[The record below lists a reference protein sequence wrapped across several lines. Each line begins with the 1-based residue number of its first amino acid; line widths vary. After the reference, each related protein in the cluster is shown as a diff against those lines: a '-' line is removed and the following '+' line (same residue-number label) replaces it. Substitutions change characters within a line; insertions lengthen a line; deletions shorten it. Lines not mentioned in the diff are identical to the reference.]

1 MSGNAF
7 LLTQQRLTDAHY
19 LAIALREARDM
30 QKPPITLNRFWKHPA
45 DYENSTEQLEEIK
58 KWLDRVTEAGDV
70 VVLEGDDHCVD
81 VIKDYSKEKGLV
93 TVAARWTPEPIIE
106 DC

>member
-30 QKPPITLNRFWKHPA
+30 QKPPVTLNRFWKHVEE
-45 DYENSTEQLEEIK
+45 YENIEEQLEEVK
-58 KWLDRVTEAGDV
+58 KWLERVTQTGDV
-70 VVLEGDDHCVD
+70 VVLEGDAYCVEN
-81 VIKDYSKEKGLV
+81 IKNYSKEKGLI
-93 TVAARWTPEPIIE
+93 TLAALWDPEPIIQ
-106 DC
+106 DV